1 MYHDAKGYFLN
12 LAGSSW
18 GRTIETVKFFNALHR
33 RGIPVCVREADILV
47 ERMMETEKIGIVPEG
62 IMPAYCEMY
71 FPGEDII
78 AFRNLPEEH
87 REEVVK
93 HCIWQ
98 TIPEVKLA

>member
-1 MYHDAKGYFLN
+1 MI
-12 LAGSSW
+12 S
-18 GRTIETVKFFNALHR
+18 
-33 RGIPVCVREADILV
+33 LV
-47 ERMMETEKIGIVPEG
+47 GDGDVGLRSCMGK
-62 IMPAYCEMY
+62 
-71 FPGEDII
+71 DII